1 MRVAWRSESQNF
13 KAGMDI
19 QSSNKNPTLSGQ
31 RMRARSTGGWGEN
44 PNFFLFLSLGF
55 VFEAAPVADL
65 HCYGDNVRGSEDT

>member
-1 MRVAWRSESQNF
+1 MIES
-13 KAGMDI
+13 KRKKKK

-31 RMRARSTGGWGEN
+31 RMRAKSTGGWGEN

-65 HCYGDNVRGSEDT
+65 HCYGDSVRGSEDT